1 MKKSLIAL
9 AVAAALPV
17 AAQAGT
23 TLSGSIEVEYTLGS
37 ALAPAVDTAL
47 SIASTEVLANGMTA
61 TASMNVLSDADASGT
76 VTLSGDFGS
85 LTGGTS
91 AATLAD
97 VANSS
102 TDTND
107 EDADL
112 LGVAYSGSF
121 AGLSVHAKAGQ
132 FDADDTAGETP
143 TDYSEYGASYD
154 LNGLTLSGVTDTETD
169 VGTAVETTTTTMA
182 ASYSFGDLTVSAS
195 KDQGKDAVVK
205 AAYAAT
211 MGDLAVSASA
221 ESDNDWDLSVTYTMG
236 DITITA
242 TDDEVA
248 GGADI
253 SASYTSGALSLSVD
267 SDSEVVV
274 GYAMGNAGLTMTRD
288 DAATTVAYKV
298 SF

>member
-17 AAQAGT
+17 AAQADV

-37 ALAPAVDTAL
+37 SLAPAMDTAL
-47 SIASTEVLANGMTA
+47 SISSTEVLANGMTA
-61 TASMNVLSDADASGT
+61 TASMNVLSAADASGT

-121 AGLSVHAKAGQ
+121 AGLSVHAKAGT
-132 FDADDTAGETP
+132 FDDDDTAATNTVE
-143 TDYSEYGASYD
+143 YSEYGASYD

-169 VGTAVETTTTTMA
+169 GAVETTTTTMS
-182 ASYSFGDLTVSAS
+182 ASYAFGDLTVSAS
-195 KDQGKDAVVK
+195 KDQGADAVVK
-205 AAYAAT
+205 AAYSAT

-221 ESDNDWDLSVTYTMG
+221 ESDDDWDLSVTYSLG
-236 DITITA
+236 DISITA
-242 TDDEVA
+242 TDDEEA

-253 SASYTSGALSLSVD
+253 SASYSSGALSLSVD

-274 GYAMGNAGLTMTRD
+274 GYAMGNAGLSMTRD
-288 DAATTVAYKV
+288 DDATTVAYTV